1 MEPAIVRS
9 EPLVLRPKILLHDHF
24 DGGLRPATVIDLARQ
39 NDYRDLP
46 THDPDELAAWF
57 HRGAGRRSLALYLE
71 TFRHTVG
78 VLSTPD
84 SIERVAFECAEDLA
98 ADGVVYAE
106 SRFAP
111 ELVANGDNNM
121 SLDDAIAAMARGF
134 ELAGPLGIE
143 LRIIVCSMR
152 NFTISA
158 AAAAAAVRGRDLGV
172 VGFDIAGPEAGF
184 PPADHLE
191 AFTIARNG
199 GLGVT
204 IHAGEADGLGS
215 IIEAMQD
222 CAADRLGHGVR
233 VTDDILSVPGDGQ
246 APGHHRLGTLAA
258 EVRDRRLCLEVC
270 PTSNVHTG
278 VGGITELAAHPI
290 DLLAREGFAVT
301 VNTDNRLMSGITLSG
316 EYASL
321 AETFGW
327 GPDQFD
333 AVEETALRSA
343 FCDDGTRRRL
353 RERLDQARAE
363 ADLTADLTADIT
375 ADITVEWGATPS

>member
-1 MEPAIVRS
+1 MNPPLEPSTAVPEDLRA
-9 EPLVLRPKILLHDHF
+9 RPKLLLHDHF
-24 DGGLRPATVIDLARQ
+24 DGGLRAATVIDLAVQ
-39 NDYRDLP
+39 NGYRDLP
-46 THDPDELAAWF
+46 THDADELADWF

-71 TFRHTVG
+71 TFTHTVG
-78 VLSTPD
+78 VLSNPE

-98 ADGVVYAE
+98 ADGVIYAE

-111 ELVANGDNNM
+111 ELVASDHNHM
-121 SLDDAIAAMARGF
+121 SLDDAIEAMARGF
-134 ELAGPLGIE
+134 DRAAPLGIE

-152 NFTISA
+152 NLAISP
-158 AAAAAAVRGRDLGV
+158 AAAAAAVRGRDRGV

-184 PPADHLE
+184 PPTDHLE

-233 VTDDILSVPGDGQ
+233 ITDDIVTAPDDGH
-246 APGHHRLGTLAA
+246 ASGANPSGANRLGTLAT

-270 PTSNVHTG
+270 PTSNVHTAA
-278 VGGITELAAHPI
+278 GGITELAEHPI

-301 VNTDNRLMSGITLSG
+301 VNTDNRLMSHITLSG
-316 EYASL
+316 EYAGL

-333 AVEETALRSA
+333 AVEATALRVA
-343 FCDDGTRRRL
+343 FCDEETRRRIGH
-353 RERLDQARAE
+353 RLGSG
-363 ADLTADLTADIT
+363 L
-375 ADITVEWGATPS
+375 TVERGATPS